1 MTNYEKVSRSS
12 RCVTFVPQLSR
23 IDLCSFIQVT
33 TEEERA
39 LGAVPLELYS
49 HYFKSARSPILL
61 GSAFGAVIASYAATI
76 VQQWFIGRANFFAV
90 CSYKNHA

>member
-1 MTNYEKVSRSS
+1 M
-12 RCVTFVPQLSR
+12 
-23 IDLCSFIQVT
+23 T

-39 LGAVPLELYS
+39 LGAVPLELYR

-76 VQQWFIGRANFFAV
+76 VQQWFIGRANGQLLLPFLQL
-90 CSYKNHA
+90 CSYKSCMMILDIF